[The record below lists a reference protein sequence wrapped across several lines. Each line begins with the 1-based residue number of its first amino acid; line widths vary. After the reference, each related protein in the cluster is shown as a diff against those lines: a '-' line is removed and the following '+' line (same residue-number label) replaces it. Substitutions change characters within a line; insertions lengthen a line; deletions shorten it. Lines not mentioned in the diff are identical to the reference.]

1 MPKKDKKADKKAQKE
16 NKEQL
21 SAVDRTFFELTI
33 NDLNT
38 KVTNLRKRNT
48 ELEEKNVELETQM
61 IQLDEDR
68 ADIIAFLNRTV
79 FTQRSDIKNL
89 EEKLSELAKVRT
101 EETEKFQ
108 NIINDWESKY
118 KVMHDQLSSEIK
130 LLAGKL
136 NYLEE
141 FRLQHDDLMAKF
153 DQQDR
158 NLKEQEQRHKD
169 TLYELEHKQIAE
181 KVQLKNQLEGRLLE
195 LSTQFTQANQI
206 RTAAH
211 VQRMT
216 RENIALTNEIDQ
228 LLRTVERMS
237 KENKTLKQQYREKR
251 QQCDTIL
258 EENAHLIE
266 AGEKYVKIIAR
277 LTGECERLN
286 SQVKNSSEAGKL
298 QKLAEVRETV
308 SRKELNEAK
317 LKLELIQT
325 KLTEHQN
332 DCRVHLEHNEKHRQ
346 ELARLH
352 SILSQLKKKLGTAL
366 QIGDKKVSFENQR
379 KQLLDD
385 LLQILISVKNID
397 DVVSEE
403 SGGEATDEMSPLKE
417 STYHKGKVGITP
429 RSSTKSILKISTAY
443 KGRRKS
449 TLDAFKDHFFDVSKK
464 RMSLVGCVIIDV
476 DDDATKLQS
485 SDSIQV
491 EDEEKEKTVS
501 SSRKP
506 SMIQMSHDLSSE
518 ETDDPQKSCAVDE
531 WWMIIFIPYFVLY
544 FFFDTNKS
552 VLLKHF

>member
-61 IQLDEDR
+61 VQLDEDR

-79 FTQRSDIKNL
+79 FTQRSDIKDL

-108 NIINDWESKY
+108 NIIKDWETKY

-158 NLKEQEQRHKD
+158 NLKEQEQLHKD

-195 LSTQFTQANQI
+195 LSNQFTQANQI

-228 LLRTVERMS
+228 LLRTVERVS
-237 KENKTLKQQYREKR
+237 KENKTLKQQHREKR

-258 EENAHLIE
+258 EENAHLVV
-266 AGEKYVKIIAR
+266 AGEKYVKIITR

-286 SQVKNSSEAGKL
+286 SQVNSSTDAGKL
-298 QKLAEVRETV
+298 QKLAEVRETA

-317 LKLELIQT
+317 LKLESIQT
-325 KLTEHQN
+325 MLTENQK
-332 DCRVHLEHNEKHRQ
+332 DCKIHLEHNEKHRQ
-346 ELARLH
+346 EIVRLH
-352 SILSQLKKKLGTAL
+352 SVLGQLKKKLGVAL
-366 QIGDKKVSFENQR
+366 QIGDGKASFENQR

-397 DVVSEE
+397 DIPSEE
-403 SGGEATDEMSPLKE
+403 SGSEAVDEMAPLKE

-429 RSSTKSILKISTAY
+429 RNSTKSILKISTAY

-476 DDDATKLQS
+476 DDDAAKLQS

-491 EDEEKEKTVS
+491 EDDEKEKEKVS

-506 SMIQMSHDLSSE
+506 SMVQMSHDLSSE
-518 ETDDPQKSCAVDE
+518 ENDEQQKSDAVD
-531 WWMIIFIPYFVLY
+531 
-544 FFFDTNKS
+544 K
-552 VLLKHF
+552 